1 MKKLR
6 LLVSLLL
13 IFTLHAGVIRKE
25 RTPIQNTQTDPIALK
40 KKLEELK
47 DGEKGPPTPTFEFY
61 EGRNFQTKSPVG
73 NQPEEAGVSQPQD
86 HIPDFGDPVPENLE
100 GVKKEPAEDDW
111 WAEGWGQ
118 DDTKKDAGASKWEE
132 KW

>member
-1 MKKLR
+1 MKLR
-6 LLVSLLL
+6 LLILL
-13 IFTLHAGVIRKE
+13 IAVFVLHAGVIRKE

-47 DGEKGPPTPTFEFY
+47 DGEKGPPVPTFKFY
-61 EGRNFQTKSPVG
+61 DGREFQTKSPVD
-73 NQPEEAGVSQPQD
+73 NKPAQDESRQSKDQIPE
-86 HIPDFGDPVPENLE
+86 FGAPVPENLE
-100 GVKKEPAEDDW
+100 GQQKEPAQDDW
-111 WAEGWGQ
+111 WSESWGQ